1 MKNNGY
7 FLTLWLFIWNSLI
20 KNSIVYKALKG
31 LYSFISNQWQSSY
44 LTGLFRRVFFS
55 ADTAKN
61 SIWGKICFSPFLLL
75 EKIQA
80 KYAEKLNSQ
89 KEKSLLIKFFKYL
102 LHNFLA
108 LNLRFIGIFTATA
121 AVCAFVISIFRG
133 GNLLLAAIAM
143 VLGIA
148 ISFIDFNVTAILK
161 NSWIISFI
169 EKCLDTE
176 FSFNFYY
183 ITKCEGKSRLFCA
196 GILGAI
202 CGIICGISSPL
213 LALLFVLGLLF
224 VSLVLYKVEFGVFIT
239 LFLAPIVPTMVVV
252 GLCLL
257 CLMSLI
263 IKALTTKKFTWQLD
277 GIGLMVVVMVLIYL
291 LASVT
296 SFAPFKSIQIWAVYF
311 AFMIFYFVII
321 NTIKTSNQ
329 LFNLLKV
336 FAVSAAFVCIY
347 GIAQYVFGWNVNQAW
362 MDEEMFEDIK
372 MRIYSTLENPNVLG
386 EYILLTLPVCISLM
400 WTAKKAL
407 PRIIYGGI
415 SLILALALI
424 LTFSRGCWLGIMASA
439 AIFIT
444 FVAGK
449 LWGLALIALPVVP
462 FVLPESII
470 NRFTSIGDMSDSST
484 SYRVYIW
491 MGTLLMLK
499 DFWISGIGPG
509 TEAFT
514 QVYPFYSYNGIV
526 APHPHNL
533 FLQIITESGIIG
545 LAAFLLLLFLFFKNL
560 VVSFQYFG
568 KGNKFSVVIV
578 GLASA
583 VVGFLLQGMFDNCFY
598 NYRVF
603 MIFWAVLAIG
613 IASCRIA
620 RSEYNKTEVS
630 PNA

>member
-7 FLTLWLFIWNSLI
+7 FLTIWIFIWNNLI
-20 KNSIVYKALKG
+20 KNSVLYKALTR
-31 LYSFISNQWQSSY
+31 LYAFISNQWQSSY

-55 ADTAKN
+55 ETAAKN
-61 SIWGKICFSPFLLL
+61 SLWGKICFSPFLLL
-75 EKIQA
+75 EKIQLR
-80 KYAEKLNSQ
+80 YAEKLNAQ

-121 AVCAFVISIFRG
+121 AAFDFVISIFKG
-133 GNLLLAAIAM
+133 GSLLLSAIAM
-143 VLGIA
+143 VFGIA
-148 ISFIDFNVTAILK
+148 LSFIDFNVTSILK
-161 NSWIISFI
+161 NSWLVSFI
-169 EKCLDTE
+169 EKCFDTE

-196 GILGAI
+196 GVFGAI
-202 CGIICGISSPL
+202 CGIICGLFSPI
-213 LALLFVLGLLF
+213 LALLFVAGLLF

-239 LFLAPIVPTMVVV
+239 LFLAPIVPTMLVV

-263 IKALTTKKFTWQLD
+263 IKALTTKKFTWRLD
-277 GIGLMVVVMVLIYL
+277 GMGLMVVVMILIYL
-291 LASVT
+291 LASIT
-296 SFAPFKSIQIWAVYF
+296 SFAPVKSMQIWAVYF

-321 NTIKTSNQ
+321 NTIKTKNQ
-329 LFNLLKV
+329 FFNLLKV
-336 FAVSAAFVCIY
+336 FAVSAVLVCLY
-347 GIAQYVFGWNVNQAW
+347 GIAQYIFGWNVNQAW

-386 EYILLTLPVCISLM
+386 EYILLTLPICISLM

-407 PRIIYGGI
+407 PRIIYGGM

-424 LTFSRGCWLGIMASA
+424 LTFSRGCWLGIMAA
-439 AIFIT
+439 AAVFIT
-444 FVAGK
+444 FAAGK
-449 LWGLALIALPVVP
+449 LWGLALIALPAVP
-462 FVLPESII
+462 FILPESII

-499 DFWISGIGPG
+499 DFWLSGIGPG

-533 FLQIITESGIIG
+533 FLQVITESGVLG
-545 LAAFLLLLFLFFKNL
+545 LAVFLLLLFLFFKNL
-560 VVSFQYFG
+560 VVGYQYFG
-568 KGNKFSVVIV
+568 KGSKFSVVIV
-578 GLASA
+578 GIASA

-613 IASCRIA
+613 IAGCRIA
-620 RSEYNKTEVS
+620 HTEYNKTEVS
-630 PNA
+630 QNA

>member
-7 FLTLWLFIWNSLI
+7 FLTLWLFIWNNLI
-20 KNSIVYKALKG
+20 KNSLIYKGLTG
-31 LYSFISNQWQSSY
+31 LYSFISKQWQNSY
-44 LTGLFRRVFFS
+44 LAGLFRRVYFS
-55 ADTAKN
+55 QDAAKN
-61 SIWGKICFSPFLLL
+61 SILGKICFLPFSLI
-75 EKIQA
+75 EKIQQ
-80 KYAEKLNSQ
+80 KYAEKLNAL
-89 KEKSLLIKFFKYL
+89 KEKSVIIRFFKYL

-108 LNLRFIGIFTATA
+108 LNLRFIGIFVTTA
-121 AVCAFVISIFRG
+121 AAFDFIISIFRG
-133 GNLLLAAIAM
+133 GSLLLSAVAM
-143 VLGIA
+143 VFGIA
-148 ISFIDFNVTAILK
+148 ISIIDFNITGILK
-161 NSWIISFI
+161 NSLIVSFI

-183 ITKCEGKSRLFCA
+183 ITKCEGKSRLYCA
-196 GILGAI
+196 GIFGAI
-202 CGIICGISSPL
+202 CGILCGLFSPI
-213 LALLFVLGLLF
+213 LALLFVAGILF

-239 LFLAPIVPTMVVV
+239 LFLAPIVPTMIVV

-257 CLMSLI
+257 CFMSLI
-263 IKALTTKKFTWQLD
+263 IKSLTTKKFIWQLD
-277 GIGLMVVVMVLIYL
+277 GMGLMIIVMILIYMIS
-291 LASVT
+291 SVT
-296 SFAPFKSIQIWAVYF
+296 SFAPFKSVQIWAVYF

-321 NTIKTSNQ
+321 NTIKTKTQ

-336 FAVSAAFVCIY
+336 FAVSALLVCLY
-347 GIAQYVFGWNVNQAW
+347 GIAQYIFGWNVKQAW

-407 PRIIYGGI
+407 SRIVYGGM
-415 SLILALALI
+415 SLILVLALI
-424 LTFSRGCWLGIMASA
+424 LTFSRGCWLGIMAA
-439 AIFIT
+439 AAVFIT
-444 FVAGK
+444 FAAGK
-449 LWGLALIALPVVP
+449 LWGLALIALPIVP
-462 FVLPESII
+462 FILPESII

-499 DFWISGIGPG
+499 DFWISGIGLG

-533 FLQIITESGIIG
+533 FLQVITESGVIG
-545 LAAFLLLLFLFFKNL
+545 IAVFLLLLFLFFKNL
-560 VVSFQYFG
+560 VVGYQSFG
-568 KGNKFSVVIV
+568 KGNKFSVAIV
-578 GLASA
+578 GIASA

-620 RSEYNKTEVS
+620 RAEYNKTEVS
-630 PNA
+630 QNA

>member
-7 FLTLWLFIWNSLI
+7 FLTLWFYIWNSII
-20 KNSIVYKALKG
+20 KNSLIYKALNG
-31 LYSFISNQWQSSY
+31 LYSYISKQWQNSY
-44 LTGLFRRVFFS
+44 LAGLFRRVFFS
-55 ADTAKN
+55 EDTAKN

-75 EKIQA
+75 EKIQT
-80 KYAEKLNSQ
+80 KYAEKLNTQ
-89 KEKSLLIKFFKYL
+89 KEKSILIKFFKYL

-121 AVCAFVISIFRG
+121 AAFDLILSLFRG
-133 GNLLLAAIAM
+133 GNLLLSLIAI
-143 VLGIA
+143 VFGIA
-148 ISFIDFNVTAILK
+148 LSFIDFNVTSILK

-183 ITKCEGKSRLFCA
+183 ITKCEGKFRLFCA
-196 GILGAI
+196 GIFGAT
-202 CGIICGISSPL
+202 CGIICALSSPI
-213 LALLFVLGLLF
+213 LALLFVAGILF

-239 LFLAPIVPTMVVV
+239 LFLAPIVPTMLVV

-257 CLMSLI
+257 CLMSLV
-263 IKALTTKKFTWQLD
+263 IKALTTKKFIWRLD
-277 GIGLMVVVMVLIYL
+277 GMGLMVMVMIIIYL
-291 LASVT
+291 LAAVT
-296 SFAPFKSIQIWAVYF
+296 SFAPFKSVQIWAVYF
-311 AFMIFYFVII
+311 AFMAFYFVII
-321 NTIKTSNQ
+321 NTIKTTNQ

-336 FAVSAAFVCIY
+336 FAVSAVFVCLY
-347 GIAQYVFGWNVNQAW
+347 GIAQYVFGWNVTQAW

-386 EYILLTLPVCISLM
+386 EYILLALPICISLM
-400 WTAKKAL
+400 WTTKKAL
-407 PRIIYGGI
+407 SRLIYGGM
-415 SLILALALI
+415 SLILALALV
-424 LTFSRGCWLGIMASA
+424 LTFSRGCWLGIMAAA

-462 FVLPESII
+462 FILPESII

-499 DFWISGIGPG
+499 DFWISGIGLG

-533 FLQIITESGIIG
+533 FLQVITESGVIG
-545 LAAFLLLLFLFFKNL
+545 LAVFLLLMFMFFKNL
-560 VVSFQYFG
+560 VVGCQYFG

-578 GLASA
+578 GIASA

-613 IASCRIA
+613 IASCHIA
-620 RSEYNKTEVS
+620 RAEFKKTEVS
-630 PNA
+630 HNA

>member
-7 FLTLWLFIWNSLI
+7 FLTLWLFIWNNLI
-20 KNSIVYKALKG
+20 KNSIIYKALTG
-31 LYSFISNQWQSSY
+31 LYSFISKQWQNSY
-44 LTGLFRRVFFS
+44 LTGLFRRVFLS
-55 ADTAKN
+55 QDAAKN
-61 SIWGKICFSPFLLL
+61 SVLGKICFSPFLLL
-75 EKIQA
+75 EKIQQ
-80 KYAEKLNSQ
+80 KYAERLNAL
-89 KEKSLLIKFFKYL
+89 KEKSVVIRFFKYL

-108 LNLRFIGIFTATA
+108 LNLRFIGIFVAVGA
-121 AVCAFVISIFRG
+121 AFDFIISIFRDG
-133 GNLLLAAIAM
+133 SLLLSGIAM
-143 VLGIA
+143 VFGVA
-148 ISFIDFNVTAILK
+148 ISFIDFNVTGILK
-161 NSWIISFI
+161 NSLIISFI

-183 ITKCEGKSRLFCA
+183 ITKCEGKSRLCCA
-196 GILGAI
+196 GIFGAV
-202 CGIICGISSPL
+202 CGIICGLFSPI
-213 LALLFVLGLLF
+213 LALLFVAGILF

-257 CLMSLI
+257 CFMSLI
-263 IKALTTKKFTWQLD
+263 IKALTTKKFIWQLD
-277 GIGLMVVVMVLIYL
+277 GTGLFVIVMILIYII
-291 LASVT
+291 ASVT

-321 NTIKTSNQ
+321 NTIKTKTQ
-329 LFNLLKV
+329 LFNLLKL
-336 FAVSAAFVCIY
+336 FAVSALFVCLY
-347 GIAQYVFGWNVNQAW
+347 GIAQYIFGWNVKQAW

-407 PRIIYGGI
+407 PRIVYGGM

-424 LTFSRGCWLGIMASA
+424 LTFSRGCWLGIMAA
-439 AIFIT
+439 AAVFIT
-444 FVAGK
+444 FAAGK
-449 LWGLALIALPVVP
+449 LWGLALIALPLVP
-462 FVLPESII
+462 FILPESII

-499 DFWISGIGPG
+499 DFWISGIGLG

-533 FLQIITESGIIG
+533 FLQIITEAGVTG
-545 LAAFLLLLFLFFKNL
+545 LTVFLLLLFFFFKNL
-560 VVSFQYFG
+560 VVGYQHFG
-568 KGNKFSVVIV
+568 KGSKFSVAIV
-578 GLASA
+578 GIASA

-613 IASCRIA
+613 IAACRIA
-620 RSEYNKTEVS
+620 RTEYNKTEVS
-630 PNA
+630 QNA

>member
-7 FLTLWLFIWNSLI
+7 FLTLWLFIWNNLI
-20 KNSIVYKALKG
+20 KNSIVYKALTG
-31 LYSFISNQWQSSY
+31 LYSFISKQWQNSY

-55 ADTAKN
+55 QDAARN
-61 SIWGKICFSPFLLL
+61 SILGKICFSPFLLL
-75 EKIQA
+75 EKIQL
-80 KYAEKLNSQ
+80 KNAEKLNTQ
-89 KEKSLLIKFFKYL
+89 KEKSLAIRFFKYL

-108 LNLRFIGIFTATA
+108 LNLRFIGIFVATA
-121 AVCAFVISIFRG
+121 AAFDFIISIFRG
-133 GNLLLAAIAM
+133 GSLLLSAIAM
-143 VLGIA
+143 VFGIA
-148 ISFIDFNVTAILK
+148 ISFIDFNITGILK
-161 NSWIISFI
+161 NSLIVSFI

-183 ITKCEGKSRLFCA
+183 ITKCEGKSRLYCA
-196 GILGAI
+196 GIFGAI
-202 CGIICGISSPL
+202 SGIICGLFSPT
-213 LALLFVLGLLF
+213 LAVLFVAGILF

-239 LFLAPIVPTMVVV
+239 LFMAPIVPTMIVV

-257 CLMSLI
+257 CFMSLI
-263 IKALTTKKFTWQLD
+263 IKSLTTKKFTWQLD
-277 GIGLMVVVMVLIYL
+277 GMGLMVIVMILIYM

-321 NTIKTSNQ
+321 NTIKTKNQ
-329 LFNLLKV
+329 LFNLLKI
-336 FAVSAAFVCIY
+336 FAVSAVLVCLY
-347 GIAQYVFGWNVNQAW
+347 GIAQYIFGWNVKQAW

-407 PRIIYGGI
+407 PRIVYGGM
-415 SLILALALI
+415 SLILALALV
-424 LTFSRGCWLGIMASA
+424 LTFSRGCWLGIMAA
-439 AIFIT
+439 ATVFIT
-444 FVAGK
+444 FATGK
-449 LWGLALIALPVVP
+449 LWGLALIALPIVP
-462 FVLPESII
+462 FILPESII

-499 DFWISGIGPG
+499 DFWISGIGLG

-514 QVYPFYSYNGIV
+514 QDYPFYSYNGIV

-533 FLQIITESGIIG
+533 FLQIITESGVIG
-545 LAAFLLLLFLFFKNL
+545 LAVFLLLLFLFFKNL
-560 VVSFQYFG
+560 VVGYQYFG
-568 KGNKFSVVIV
+568 KGNKFSVAMV
-578 GLASA
+578 GIASA

-620 RSEYNKTEVS
+620 RAEYNKTEVS
-630 PNA
+630 QNA

>member
-20 KNSIVYKALKG
+20 KNSIIYKALTG
-31 LYSFISNQWQSSY
+31 LYSFISKQWQRSC
-44 LTGLFRRVFFS
+44 LTGLFRRVFLS
-55 ADTAKN
+55 DDAVKD
-61 SIWGKICFSPFLLL
+61 SIWGKICFSPFILL
-75 EKIQA
+75 EKIQLR
-80 KYAEKLNSQ
+80 YAEKLNSQ
-89 KEKSLLIKFFKYL
+89 KERSFIIRFFKYL

-121 AVCAFVISIFRG
+121 AAFDFIISIVRG
-133 GNLLLAAIAM
+133 GSLFLSAIAM
-143 VLGIA
+143 VFGFV
-148 ISFIDFNVTAILK
+148 ISLIDFNVTAIFK
-161 NSWIISFI
+161 NSHIVTFA
-169 EKCLDTE
+169 EKCLDTK
-176 FSFNFYY
+176 FSFKFYY
-183 ITKCEGKSRLFCA
+183 ITKCEGKSRLYCA
-196 GILGAI
+196 GVFGAI
-202 CGIICGISSPL
+202 CGIICGLSSPV
-213 LALLFVLGLLF
+213 LALLFVAGLLF
-224 VSLVLYKVEFGVFIT
+224 ISLVFYKVEFGVFVT
-239 LFLAPIVPTMVVV
+239 LFLAPIVPTMLVV

-257 CLMSLI
+257 CLMSLLT
-263 IKALTTKKFTWQLD
+263 KALTTKKFTWQLD
-277 GIGLMVVVMVLIYL
+277 GMGLMVIVMILIYL
-291 LASVT
+291 LASVI
-296 SFAPFKSIQIWAVYF
+296 SFAPFKSVQIWAVYL
-311 AFMIFYFVII
+311 AFMLFYFVII
-321 NTIKTSNQ
+321 NTIKTKSQ
-329 LFNLLKV
+329 FFNLLKV
-336 FAVSAAFVCIY
+336 FAISAVFVCLY
-347 GIAQYVFGWNVNQAW
+347 GIAQYIFGWNVTQAW

-400 WTAKKAL
+400 WTAKKTL
-407 PRIIYGGI
+407 PRIVYGGM

-424 LTFSRGCWLGIMASA
+424 LTFSRGCWLGIMAAA

-449 LWGLALIALPVVP
+449 LWGLALIALPVIP
-462 FVLPESII
+462 FILPESII

-533 FLQIITESGIIG
+533 FLQIITESGVLG

-560 VVSFQYFG
+560 AVGCQYFG

-578 GLASA
+578 GIASA
-583 VVGFLLQGMFDNCFY
+583 VAGFLLQGMFDNCFY

-613 IASCRIA
+613 IAGCRIA
-620 RSEYNKTEVS
+620 RTEYNETEEF